1 MQKSQL
7 SKARWPRQM
16 RTSTS
21 VRSVAKVKSVR
32 RYLVATLFVNHAQ
45 NVLCKRK
52 NAPCAAKRRKDIKIF
67 IFRNIV
73 NTEISNKKNTFKS
86 SFTFALFNTIIFRHF
101 LSFTSRSS
109 DLPNCTQKLIIKI
122 QSISRLIAVQ
132 EEKIFC
138 LIAVQEIKSGGYQT
152 GQTVSFSNYYYF
164 RNIMHF
170 PKHVLQLK
178 GYAQLFI
185 KNIYYALRNKLSDE
199 NFDLKV

>member
-1 MQKSQL
+1 LVKNLFFCRKCEFLFKNSQNPVGQIYAPCNKNFLEKLLKKRMQKSQL

-109 DLPNCTQKLIIKI
+109 DLPKI
-122 QSISRLIAVQ
+122 A
-132 EEKIFC
+132 
-138 LIAVQEIKSGGYQT
+138 
-152 GQTVSFSNYYYF
+152 
-164 RNIMHF
+164 H
-170 PKHVLQLK
+170 
-178 GYAQLFI
+178 
-185 KNIYYALRNKLSDE
+185 KN
-199 NFDLKV
+199 